1 MKKEYYQ
8 SKKYEVFES
17 KEMILIF
24 RRTFFGL
31 YKWIKS
37 FNKEYYNYE
46 EDDKMIIVGT
56 NASNSNSSSD
66 KSESFNKGYEVN
78 QKWFTQMATPLLI
91 T

>member
-17 KEMILIF
+17 KKMILIF

-46 EDDKMIIVGT
+46 EDDTMIIVVKT

-66 KSESFNKGYEVN
+66 KSESFIKGY
-78 QKWFTQMATPLLI
+78 
-91 T
+91 

>member
-8 SKKYEVFES
+8 SKEYEVFES

-37 FNKEYYNYE
+37 FNKEYYKYE
-46 EDDKMIIVGT
+46 EDDKMIIVVET
-56 NASNSNSSSD
+56 NASNSNSSSA
-66 KSESFNKGYEVN
+66 KAESFNKGYEVN
-78 QKWFTQMATPLLI
+78 QK
-91 T
+91 